1 MKRSEIRT
9 LIQAG
14 VTAVDSTLD
23 FGYGQITN
31 WNSNRSNE
39 YPGVWWESDQAV
51 GVELSPTQL
60 PLNSWSIRLHVGKKD
75 KADSLPSTY
84 DLLVDDCDLIAQKL
98 IRQYSQILEGALYN
112 FVAIEDISRE
122 PFIKKNAD
130 LITGVLLT
138 FTLKAPDTTNL
149 C

>member
-9 LIQAG
+9 FLHAG
-14 VTAVDSTLD
+14 ITAVDSTLD
-23 FGYGQITN
+23 FGYGQIFN

-51 GVELSPTQL
+51 AVELTENQL
-60 PLNSWSIRLHVGKKD
+60 PINSWPIRLHVGKKD
-75 KADSLPSTY
+75 KLDSLPSAY
-84 DLLVDDCDLIAQKL
+84 DLIVDDCDLIAQQL
-98 IRQYSQILEGALYN
+98 IRQYSQILSSALYDL
-112 FVAIEDISRE
+112 VAIEDISRE

-130 LITGVLLT
+130 LITGVLLM
-138 FTLKAPDTTNL
+138 FTLKAPDTTSL